1 VRTPGASRRDRTRR
15 AVVTLALILSVT
27 PSASA
32 RQERSAAGADSVAR
46 RAEAARLANRPHEAI
61 PLYRAALESDPDWA
75 EGWFH
80 LGTLLYA
87 QDDCGPAANAFE
99 RASSLAPGVGT
110 AWVMLGLCQ
119 VQLGRHDEALASLVK
134 GRQLGLGA
142 DPQLRRV
149 VQYHEGLLLLERD
162 EFERA
167 QETLNSL
174 SAEAVEEEEVIVA
187 LGHAVLRV
195 RPSTTDTGDA
205 AQRDLLIRAGRAEHL
220 AARKKLEESRQA
232 YEQLAADFPHLRNV
246 HYAVGRFF
254 ASIAQP
260 DKAVAAY
267 ERELQRFPDHVP
279 ARLGIAAIRAETDPA
294 AALPYAEEAVR
305 INPNIPLGH
314 YLLGSLLLRT
324 GGDLDRAIAALETA
338 ERSVRDDPGLYYAL
352 GRAYARAGRSGD
364 AARAR
369 EVFKRLTDAQ
379 QAAAR
384 RTPEPR

>member
-1 VRTPGASRRDRTRR
+1 
-15 AVVTLALILSVT
+15 VT
-27 PSASA
+27 A
-32 RQERSAAGADSVAR
+32 RQAPPPAGAGTAAE
-46 RAEAARLANRPHEAI
+46 RADAARLANRPDEAI
-61 PLYRAALESDPDWA
+61 PLYRAALASNPEWA

-87 QDDCGPAANAFE
+87 QDDCGGAVSAFE
-99 RASSLAPGVGT
+99 RAASLAPTTGT
-110 AWVMLGLCQ
+110 PRVMLGLCQ
-119 VQLGRHDEALASLVK
+119 FQLGRGDDALANLQK
-134 GRQLGLGA
+134 GRALGISA

-149 VQYHEGLLLLERD
+149 VQYHEALLLLERD

-167 QETLNSL
+167 QETLDSL
-174 SAEAVEEEEVIVA
+174 SAEAVDEPAVLVA
-187 LGHAVLRV
+187 LGQAVLRV
-195 RPSTTDTGDA
+195 RPAAMETGDA

-220 AARKKLEESRQA
+220 AARKKFEESRQA

-246 HYAVGRFF
+246 QYAVGRFF

-260 DKAVAAY
+260 ERAVAAY
-267 ERELQRFPDHVP
+267 ERELERFPDHVP
-279 ARLGIAAIRAETDPA
+279 ARLGIAAIKAETDPA

-305 INPNIPLGH
+305 LNPNIALGH

-324 GGDLDRAIAALETA
+324 GGDLGRAIAALETA

-352 GRAYARAGRSGD
+352 GRAYARAGRPDD

-369 EVFKRLTDAQ
+369 DVFKRLTDAQ

>member
-1 VRTPGASRRDRTRR
+1 M
-15 AVVTLALILSVT
+15 TLALILSLT
-27 PSASA
+27 PLASA
-32 RQERSAAGADSVAR
+32 RQESSAAGADSVAR
-46 RAEAARLANRPHEAI
+46 RADAARLANRPYEAI
-61 PLYRAALESDPDWA
+61 PLYRAALASDPDWA

-87 QDDCGPAANAFE
+87 QDDCGPAANAFQ
-99 RASSLAPGVGT
+99 RATSLAPGVGT

-119 VQLGRHDEALASLVK
+119 VQLGRHDEAFASLVK

-149 VQYHEGLLLLERD
+149 VQYHEALLLLERD

-174 SAEAVEEEEVIVA
+174 SAEAVDEDEVIVA

-195 RPSTTDTGDA
+195 RPSTTDTGNA
-205 AQRDLLIRAGRAEHL
+205 ARRDLLIRAGRAEHL
-220 AARKKLEESRQA
+220 AARKKFEESRQA

-260 DKAVAAY
+260 ENAVAAY

-305 INPNIPLGH
+305 MNPNIPLGH

-352 GRAYARAGRSGD
+352 GRAYARAGRSED

>member
-1 VRTPGASRRDRTRR
+1 M
-15 AVVTLALILSVT
+15 TLALILSLT
-27 PSASA
+27 PFASA
-32 RQERSAAGADSVAR
+32 RQEGSAAGADGVAR
-46 RAEAARLANRPHEAI
+46 RADAARLANRPHEAI
-61 PLYRAALESDPDWA
+61 PLYRAALASDPDWA

-87 QDDCGPAANAFE
+87 QDDCGPAASAFE
-99 RASSLAPGVGT
+99 RASSLAPEVGT

-119 VQLGRHDEALASLVK
+119 FQLGQHDEALASLVK

-149 VQYHEGLLLLERD
+149 VQYHEGLLLLEQG

-167 QETLNSL
+167 QDTLGSL
-174 SAEAVEEEEVIVA
+174 GAEPGEEEEVIVA

-195 RPSTTDTGDA
+195 RPSTTDTGDV

-220 AARKKLEESRQA
+220 AVRKKFEESRQA
-232 YEQLAADFPHLRNV
+232 YERLAADFPHVRNI

-254 ASIAQP
+254 ASNAQP
-260 DKAVAAY
+260 EKAVAAY

-279 ARLGIAAIRAETDPA
+279 ARLGIAAIKAETDPA
-294 AALPYAEEAVR
+294 AALPYAEEAVG
-305 INPNIPLGH
+305 INPRIPLGH

-324 GGDLDRAIAALETA
+324 GGDLGRAIAALETA

-352 GRAYARAGRSGD
+352 GRAYARAGRSED

-369 EVFKRLTDAQ
+369 EVFERLTEAQ

-384 RTPEPR
+384 RAPEPQ